1 MILWIFIAFILLDL
15 TVVGLLFVPAVQTFV
30 VGKVTDKLTEKWGT
44 EISMKDIHITP
55 TLKLVAH
62 DFRICDHHHNDMIF
76 VGTVKGR
83 LNYFKLKPL
92 KLVFHQIDLDKANVV
107 VRKYAGE
114 PSVNFAVWAKV
125 FPHKETHS
133 QFLLTATNLKL
144 ANSRVAIV
152 NDDQRKVLDTKGNP
166 DIDYAYYELS
176 DVLMDCDDFKVHS
189 TGFTTIAAKFNHLA
203 YNQYNG
209 FSLSDGKGDFSICDT
224 SLVFNDMRLVTP
236 HSNLNMD
243 LAFYYPNWAGMGE
256 FVDSVCFKTSI
267 HPSQLG
273 MQDVVAHAPSL
284 KGMDET
290 LMIEADRFE
299 GPIRDFQLIGL
310 HAGWGMGTQLNGDF
324 ACKDILN
331 FKHAQIT
338 ANIDSSQ
345 VNVPEL
351 ANLTL
356 PGGKKIPI
364 NRTLAKFGNTSLKCF
379 FSGTTS
385 EFDAKVDANT
395 SLGKLYANLG
405 TFVEDGKLQFEG
417 SVSSPSLNLARLT
430 NSAKILGTTGAH
442 LSVDGEMA
450 SSTLDA
456 DNFKTLKAHLSGDVQ
471 HVDLRGYRL
480 RNTKIKADY
489 QDKFY
494 NCTVVGSDPNFNG
507 SVIVQLD
514 LTEDMPS
521 LQGNISLDKLDAG
534 AIALSLPSI
543 DSSKAKG
550 FDKLLCSLQK
560 NPQLK
565 ISFDNFAVVL
575 HGSNLENVNG
585 YAACDNVRIYSNGDS
600 LLGDR
605 IRLTAFNTE
614 NTHKFILAS
623 GIANSTLETSYHLNS
638 IKDTLRNLAHA
649 FFPKLVS
656 SNTANVAVNIPQV
669 QEENDVPGF
678 LKMHVTT
685 YRSWNVLR
693 MLLPD
698 VFIAP
703 YSTIDLSVTSDHRAD
718 KIQADVPFFAIR
730 NKFAVH
736 NLILDGNASTT
747 KSLDLALKSD
757 SILAVLGKTRMPF
770 TKVDMKASALN
781 DSIQYKLEW
790 FNEFNEKESSVSRL
804 AGSMNLAD
812 ADDIAFILRNSVLYL
827 NDIAWQFNDDNEIH
841 LQNGS
846 ISVNDLLLYNG
857 NSNISVDGQFN
868 KGTRDR
874 LHVQAHDFD
883 LGVLNSI
890 AGDLGIGGTLSV
902 DANMIYPKDRM
913 IVFGKV
919 LADEFMFNNSKM
931 GDLFVVA
938 GLDTTGGVGFS
949 GGIFQNENNARVTV
963 QDYSYRD
970 FQKESNIVAHLNGRY
985 ETDKKNF
992 SAQAAFD
999 TLQIGF
1005 IAPFLSSFSDVF
1017 SGTASGK
1024 LSLVA
1029 NPKTTYLDGTVTAV
1043 DVLMGIAVLGTTYRV
1058 KNQDIRFNSEGIFFD
1073 NMQIL
1078 DKNGDMATMTGSI
1091 KHRFFK
1097 DMMIDLGIHTDRAM
1111 VLNAPKNPTAVFYGD
1126 GIVSGDVAIKGDGNH
1141 IRFTGPNLRTLDGSR
1156 IVLQVTSA
1164 STASQ
1169 SNAIVFTPKQWEQTP
1184 SAEVFDKKKSPTVLD
1199 FDFTF
1204 NVTNDADV
1212 VLYLE
1217 SIGGTMNARADGKFQ
1232 LLYRDDELNLYGDLG
1247 LHSGDFKISLFNI
1260 VNSRFTLV
1268 PGGNI
1273 HFDGPLEDMTVSVSA
1288 YKSSKTS
1295 LSSIIP
1301 ADYSGGG
1308 TTNVNAYLNLNG
1320 PIMQRIEPTFSFELP
1335 NSNEEL
1341 SNMFFTAID
1350 TTNKENITRQFA
1362 YFLLTNSFMPNSLE
1376 VSSGIPG
1383 MNMFSNIVNN
1393 MLKDLFASRNGSFGI
1408 TYNQATESSS
1418 AEYGVT
1424 GSANLLKDRMTLET
1438 SIGYYDDKNTQAL
1451 YNMYGDFTVNYNI
1464 NKEGTW
1470 KVKAYT
1476 YIGQRDEN
1484 FYYQN
1489 DQFRY
1494 TAGVALAYKQD
1505 FNTPRRKGKTIKEK
1519 RTKKTKA
1526 SKVKT
1531 DEKH

>member
-1 MILWIFIAFILLDL
+1 MILWILIAFLLLDL

-114 PSVNFAVWAKV
+114 EDVNFAVWAKV

-152 NDDQRKVLDTKGNP
+152 NDDQRKVMDTKGNP

-176 DVLMDCDDFKVHS
+176 DVHMDCDDFKVLS
-189 TGFTTIAAKFNHLA
+189 KGFTTIAAKFNHLA

-209 FSLSDGKGDFSICDT
+209 FSLTDGKGDFSICDT
-224 SLVFNDMRLVTP
+224 SLIFDKMRLVTP
-236 HSNLNMD
+236 HSDLNMD
-243 LAFYYPNWAGMGE
+243 LAFYYPDWSGMGE
-256 FVDSVCFKTSI
+256 FVDSVYFKTSI
-267 HPSQLG
+267 YPSQLG

-299 GPIRDFQLIGL
+299 GPIRDFRLIGL
-310 HAGWGMGTQLNGDF
+310 HAGWGMGTQLNGDL

-331 FKHAQIT
+331 FKRAQIT
-338 ANIDSSQ
+338 ANIDSSR
-345 VNVPEL
+345 VSIPEL
-351 ANLTL
+351 ANFTL

-364 NRTLAKFGNTSLKCF
+364 NKTVAKFGNTSLKCF
-379 FSGTTS
+379 FSGTPS
-385 EFDAKVDANT
+385 VFDAQVDANT

-417 SVSSPSLNLARLT
+417 FVSSPSLNLARLA
-430 NSAKILGTTGAH
+430 NNAKVLGTTGAH
-442 LSVDGEMA
+442 LSLDGEMA
-450 SSTLDA
+450 SATLDA

-471 HVDLRGYRL
+471 HFDLRGYRL
-480 RNTKIKADY
+480 RNTKINADY
-489 QDKFY
+489 QDNFY
-494 NCTVVGSDPNFNG
+494 NCTLVGNDPNFKGNA
-507 SVIVQLD
+507 IAQLD
-514 LTEDMPS
+514 LTGDMPS
-521 LQGNISLDKLDAG
+521 LQGTVSLDKLDAG
-534 AIALSLPSI
+534 AIALKLPAI

-550 FDKLLCSLQK
+550 LDKLIYNLQQ

-565 ISFDNFAVVL
+565 VSFDNFAVAL

-585 YAACDNVRIYSNGDS
+585 YAACDNIRIYSNSDS

-614 NTHKFILAS
+614 NTHKYILAS
-623 GIANSTLETSYHLNS
+623 GIANATLETSYHLNS
-638 IKDTLRNLAHA
+638 IKDTLRNLAHT

-656 SNTANVAVNIPQV
+656 SNTADVAVNIPQA
-669 QEENDVPGF
+669 ENAEPGF
-678 LKMHVTT
+678 LNMHVTT

-693 MLLPD
+693 MLMPD

-703 YSTIDLSVTSDHRAD
+703 NSTVDLAITSDHRAD
-718 KIQADVPFFAIR
+718 KIQADVPFFGIR

-736 NLILDGNASTT
+736 NLVLDGNASTT
-747 KSLDLALKSD
+747 KSLDLVLKSD

-770 TKVDMKASALN
+770 TDVDLKATALN

-790 FNEFNEKESSVSRL
+790 FNEFNKKKSSVSRL
-804 AGSMNLAD
+804 AGSINLAD
-812 ADDIAFILRNSVLYL
+812 VDDIAFNLRNSVLYL
-827 NDIAWQFNDDNEIH
+827 NDMAWQFNDDNDIH
-841 LQNGS
+841 VQNGS
-846 ISVNDLLLYNG
+846 VSVSDLLLHNG
-857 NSNISVDGQFN
+857 NSNISVDGKFN

-890 AGDLGIGGTLSV
+890 AGDLGLGGTLSL

-949 GGIFQNENNARVTV
+949 GGIFQNENNAHVNV

-970 FQKESNIVAHLNGRY
+970 FQNEANTIAYLNGRY

-992 SAQAAFD
+992 TAQAVFD
-999 TLQIGF
+999 TLQVGF

-1017 SGTASGK
+1017 TGTASGK
-1024 LSLVA
+1024 LSFVA
-1029 NPKTTYLDGTVTAV
+1029 NPKATYLEGTVTAV
-1043 DVLMGIAVLGTTYRV
+1043 DVLMGIAALGTTYYV

-1073 NMQIL
+1073 DMQIL
-1078 DKNGDMATMTGSI
+1078 DKNGDKAIMSGSI

-1097 DMMIDLGIHTDRAM
+1097 DMVIDLGIHTDRAM
-1111 VLNAPKNPTAVFYGD
+1111 VLNAPKSPTAVFYGD
-1126 GIVSGDVAIKGDGNH
+1126 GIVSGDVSIKGDENH
-1141 IRFTGPNLRTLDGSR
+1141 IVFLGPNLRTLDGTR

-1169 SNAIVFTPKQWEQTP
+1169 SNAIVFTPKQWEQDP
-1184 SAEVFDKKKSPTVLD
+1184 SEEVFDKKKSSTALD

-1212 VLYLE
+1212 VLFLE

-1232 LLYRDDELNLYGDLG
+1232 LLYRDGELNLYGDLG

-1268 PGGNI
+1268 PGGSI
-1273 HFDGPLEDMTVSVSA
+1273 HFDGPLEDMTVNMSA

-1301 ADYSGGG
+1301 ADYIGSG
-1308 TTNVNAYLNLNG
+1308 TSNVNAYLHLNG

-1350 TTNKENITRQFA
+1350 TTNKENLTRQFA
-1362 YFLLTNSFMPNSLE
+1362 YFLVTNSFMPNSLE

-1393 MLKDLFASRNGSFGI
+1393 MLKDFFATRNGSFGI
-1408 TYNQATESSS
+1408 TYNQATETSS

-1438 SIGYYDDKNTQAL
+1438 SIGYYDDRNTQAL

-1464 NKEGTW
+1464 NREGTW

-1476 YIGQRDEN
+1476 YIGQRDET

-1489 DQFRY
+1489 DQIRY

-1505 FNTPRRKGKTIKEK
+1505 FNTPRRKGKAVKEK
-1519 RTKKTKA
+1519 RTRKSKATKEKTN
-1526 SKVKT
+1526 
-1531 DEKH
+1531 EKH